1 MSIIKVG
8 LPFYILQRIK
18 SQNDSVV
25 FVIENDFENQNCPTF
40 DLQNQK
46 EPKASLQKPKICGYT
61 PNLFIPEF
69 SQAQPFI

>member
-25 FVIENDFENQNCPTF
+25 FVIENDFENQNCATF

-46 EPKASLQKPKICGYT
+46 EPKASLQKPRI
-61 PNLFIPEF
+61 F
-69 SQAQPFI
+69 